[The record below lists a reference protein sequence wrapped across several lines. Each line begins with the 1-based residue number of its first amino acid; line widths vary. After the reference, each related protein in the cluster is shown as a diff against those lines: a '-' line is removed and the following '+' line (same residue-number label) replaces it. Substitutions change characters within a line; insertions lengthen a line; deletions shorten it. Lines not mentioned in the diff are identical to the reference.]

1 VAHFLFYFPP
11 HFIVGFF
18 GRLTMEVFEMSD
30 RQTVVLGYSDPVF
43 VDPLEYRVLDR
54 SFLRR
59 ELPESQMFLIKQ
71 GLEVFRQ
78 RSPHLP
84 VYDASQGDGGA
95 SLSPIPSEEIVDAI
109 RSFLSRSQT
118 TSYGKPEG
126 DARVRDV
133 LFNRYYRLEGST
145 DISPA
150 HVLTTCGGRD
160 ALQKW
165 YQSIALLTRTAG
177 QCVIVSAAPWQSYAQ
192 GGYLS
197 GLNMLRAPTQG
208 NFKMTPEGIK
218 HAVEFATDHHHPVVG
233 LVLTTP
239 DNPSGVYLAQKE
251 IVDLIETAVSC
262 GITFILLDLM
272 YQLILDQGVERY
284 DIASLFKTLTP
295 QARACV
301 TILDGLTKSVGAS
314 NIRHAHLLCGS
325 LSVAKA
331 IAAISSHTVLTPVTA
346 EALAFELYRQDDASQ
361 HLWVRRVV
369 EPTQQSRRLFRE
381 QMSLWGYQFVADQG
395 YYAFVRVA
403 PWLRDKMTT
412 VSSLPQH
419 LTSEQGLAII
429 PGSVFHQPEFI
440 RFSLANTP
448 EVTLGAMHRLHRALQ
463 MIP

>member
-1 VAHFLFYFPP
+1 
-11 HFIVGFF
+11 
-18 GRLTMEVFEMSD
+18 MSD
-30 RQTVVLGYSDPVF
+30 RQTIALGYSDPVF
-43 VDPLEYRVLDR
+43 VDPLEYRVSGQ

-59 ELPESQMFLIKQ
+59 ELPSSQMFLIKQ
-71 GLEVFRQ
+71 GLEVFKRH
-78 RSPHLP
+78 SPDLP

-95 SLSPIPSEEIVDAI
+95 SLSPIPPEEIVGAI
-109 RSFLSRSQT
+109 ARFLSRSQT

-126 DARVRDV
+126 DVRVREV

-145 DISPA
+145 DLSSA

-165 YQSIALLTRTAG
+165 YQSIALLTRAAG

-208 NFKMTPEGIK
+208 DFKMTPEGIK
-218 HAVEFATDHHHPVVG
+218 HAVEFAQDHLHPVVG
-233 LVLTTP
+233 LVLTSP
-239 DNPSGVYLAQKE
+239 DNPSGVYLTQQE

-262 GITFILLDLM
+262 GIKFVLLDLM
-272 YQLILDQGVERY
+272 YQMVLDQEVEHY

-295 QARACV
+295 QARGCV

-314 NIRHAHLLCGS
+314 NIRHAHLFCGS
-325 LSVAKA
+325 LTVAKT
-331 IAAISSHTVLTPVTA
+331 IGAISSHTVLTPVTS
-346 EALAFELYRQDDASQ
+346 EALAFELYRHDDV
-361 HLWVRRVV
+361 HKHPWVRRVV

-381 QMSLWGYQFVADQG
+381 QMNSWGYQFVADQG
-395 YYAFVRVA
+395 YYAFVRVS
-403 PWLRDKMTT
+403 PWLHERVTT
-412 VSSLPQH
+412 VSTLPQY
-419 LTSEQGLAII
+419 LTSEHGLAII

-448 EVTLGAMHRLHRALQ
+448 EVTLGAINCLHSALVRL
-463 MIP
+463 P